1 MVNSPTFIKVF
12 AGNIFDLGAAASI
25 ARFERG
31 SGSGSFIATVA
42 ELEGES
48 YECYMSNGFCHHG
61 FKIVLIQGACQVYV
75 SYQNLFLLRSIGN
88 RSIAQYYS

>member
-1 MVNSPTFIKVF
+1 VNCSHGLAVELLVIRSYAYSIASGLPLSKTRPNCIPFIKVF

-31 SGSGSFIATVA
+31 SGSGSFTATVA

-61 FKIVLIQGACQVYV
+61 FNDI
-75 SYQNLFLLRSIGN
+75 
-88 RSIAQYYS
+88 